1 MVSASS
7 KTMSELNLQLLSV
20 VHNAFYCAQTKEPC
34 PSVGRTHLNVIP
46 KKRTHQFVQW
56 LTVLRNLALKIPS
69 LALKIPHLVQKIPR
83 LGVKIPNL
91 SVNPPFTRVLNY
103 RVIWFSASLFTY
115 GWFLTWIAYDVFV
128 WHKSITQ
135 VSLTK
140 FAGAFAAM
148 AMIWAGTFIFKAPK
162 PVVVEQSKRQKTLK
176 ERIPRKR
183 KHQTSKLASS
193 APSQAEQIPQI
204 HTEPEPEPQPERKP
218 IHKQPRETAATSA
231 RCSHRIV
238 NSLEIPDGCLTCT
251 DLLQCLSK
259 TGK

>member
-1 MVSASS
+1 
-7 KTMSELNLQLLSV
+7 
-20 VHNAFYCAQTKEPC
+20 
-34 PSVGRTHLNVIP
+34 LNVVP
-46 KKRTHQFVQW
+46 KKRAHHFMQS
-56 LTVLRNLALKIPS
+56 LTLLLNLALR
-69 LALKIPHLVQKIPR
+69 LPHLTQKIPR
-83 LGVKIPNL
+83 FGVRIRNL
-91 SVNPPFTRVLNY
+91 SVKFPFTRILNY

-135 VSLTK
+135 VSLTN

-148 AMIWAGTFIFKAPK
+148 AMIWAGTFIFKTPK
-162 PVVVEQSKRQKTLK
+162 PVVVEQPKRQKTLK

-183 KHQTSKLASS
+183 KRQTSKLASS
-193 APSQAEQIPQI
+193 APSQAEQIPHI
-204 HTEPEPEPQPERKP
+204 HTEPEHEPQPERKS
-218 IHKQPRETAATSA
+218 IHKQPRETAATNA